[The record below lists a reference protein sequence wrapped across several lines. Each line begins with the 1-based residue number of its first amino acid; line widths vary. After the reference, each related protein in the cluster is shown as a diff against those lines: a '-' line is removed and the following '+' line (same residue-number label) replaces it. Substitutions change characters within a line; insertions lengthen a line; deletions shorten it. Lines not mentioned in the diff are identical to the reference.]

1 MKGITVGLPMFR
13 SQNIAWLAMESLCA
27 QSGIDFEWELLIAEE
42 SESPAFGLDRIKSYI
57 PRLKEVGCKKLE
69 YYEMDSW
76 QPLGR
81 KWRYMAQKSGD
92 TLGFILQASDCY
104 SQPYR
109 LKETHDIFL
118 QNSNIDWV
126 QSPKGYFYNIENEK
140 VVLFDHDL
148 YNHPC
153 ALNMAVRTE
162 LIRKIPPNTRKAS
175 VDSWLYK
182 TFTEAKGK
190 KLNVHFN
197 QSDNWKLG
205 LDTHGLNTI
214 SKDRTDMINETV
226 PPFTD
231 TKTKLEDIVPT
242 EVSQLLHS
250 SKEFVSINQRLI

>member
-13 SQNIAWLAMESLCA
+13 SENIAWLALESLCG
-27 QSGIDFEWELLIAEE
+27 QRGVDFEWELLIAEE
-42 SESPAFGLDRIKSYI
+42 SEDPCFGLDKIKSYI

-69 YYEMDSW
+69 YYEMDAW

-118 QNSNIDWV
+118 KNSDVDWV

-140 VVLFDHDL
+140 IVLFDHDL

-153 ALNMAVRTE
+153 ALNMAVRTG
-162 LIRKIPPNTRKAS
+162 LMKKIPPNTRKSS
-175 VDSWLYK
+175 VDSWLYR
-182 TFTEAKGK
+182 TFTESKGK
-190 KLNVHFN
+190 EINVYFN
-197 QSDNWKLG
+197 KSDNWKLG
-205 LDTHGLNTI
+205 VDTHGLNTI
-214 SKDRTDMINETV
+214 SKDRTNMINRTV
-226 PPFTD
+226 PPFRD
-231 TKTKLEDIVPT
+231 TEIKIDDILPR
-242 EVSQLLHS
+242 EVSRHLLD
-250 SKEFVSINQRLI
+250 SKEHVVTNQRLI

>member
-42 SESPAFGLDRIKSYI
+42 SESLAFGLDRIKSYI
-57 PRLKEVGCKKLE
+57 PRLKEVGCKRLE

-81 KWRYMAQKSGD
+81 KWRYMAQKSEN

-118 QNSNIDWV
+118 ENSDVDWV

-140 VVLFDHDL
+140 VVLFDYEL

-153 ALNMAVRTE
+153 ALNMAVRTGLMKE
-162 LIRKIPPNTRKAS
+162 IPPNGRKSS

-197 QSDNWKLG
+197 KSDNWKLG
-205 LDTHGLNTI
+205 VDTHGLNAI
-214 SKDRTDMINETV
+214 STDRTNMINGAE
-226 PPFTD
+226 PPFRD
-231 TKTKLEDIVPT
+231 T
-242 EVSQLLHS
+242 EVKIENITPPQVSRLLLD
-250 SKEFVSINQRLI
+250 SKEHVVFNQRII